1 MRAMP
6 AGFAPL
12 ARKLHGSP
20 PGSAIGG
27 VARGLK
33 MAARGYYPLAAGG
46 AGGAT
51 SPPRGGYGGAAPGN
65 FLRVNA

>member
-1 MRAMP
+1 M
-6 AGFAPL
+6 
-12 ARKLHGSP
+12 
-20 PGSAIGG
+20 
-27 VARGLK
+27 ARGLK

-51 SPPRGGYGGAAPGN
+51 SPPRGPGGFGGAAPGK